1 MTPHFSRTERLALRE
16 FVANAIDRTI
26 REKGD
31 FLSALKDG
39 SLSISTTDRLR
50 ACDGHTQVFVEMNE
64 AVMRYF
70 GELPR
75 RFLHFSD
82 RPEQV
87 RESLL
92 PKATRNL
99 GNKRT
104 AMIYREG
111 VFVREIDECDTESIY
126 DFNFRSGQLRI
137 DESRNSTEYEVRAAA
152 ARLLRTASAAELV
165 PIFQSLVKWE
175 ERFEVELD
183 PDYICPSYN
192 KPTEA
197 EQKNW
202 QTAWKAVAGD
212 AVLCGP
218 HSIMAEFVE
227 AKGRTAKRVKAEGMI
242 PAAARFGIPTAL
254 TVLTEVE
261 QNGRELLPATA
272 SAIGAV
278 DTVWNWLETLNLTN
292 GSMKPPVGCFRDVMN
307 AGHRV
312 LGFKDATGVYFADDI
327 AHGANKMLLTTALE
341 EVTHWVTNAGDG
353 SRDFQEFLLQLAVEA
368 LA

>member
-1 MTPHFSRTERLALRE
+1 M
-16 FVANAIDRTI
+16 ANAIDRTI

-31 FLSALKDG
+31 FLTALKDG
-39 SLSISTTDRLR
+39 SLSITTTDRLR
-50 ACDGHTQVFVEMNE
+50 ACDGYTQVYVEMNE

-82 RPEQV
+82 RPKQV

-111 VFVREIDECDTESIY
+111 VFVREIEECDTESIY
-126 DFNFRSGQLRI
+126 DFNFRVNQLRI
-137 DESRNSTEYEVRAAA
+137 DESRNSTEYEARAAA

-202 QTAWKAVAGD
+202 QTAWQAVAGD

-227 AKGRTAKRVKAEGMI
+227 AKGRTAKRVKAESMI
-242 PAAARFGIPTAL
+242 QAASRFGIPTAL
-254 TVLTEVE
+254 TVLTTIE

-272 SAIGAV
+272 SAIAAV
-278 DTVWNWLETLNLTN
+278 NTVWGWLETLNLTN
-292 GSMKPPVGCFRDVMN
+292 GREKPSVGCFRDVMD
-307 AGHRV
+307 AGKRT
-312 LGFKDATGVYFADDI
+312 LGFQDATGVYLADDI
-327 AHGANKMLLTTALE
+327 ADGVNTLVLQTALE
-341 EVTHWVTNAGDG
+341 ETAHWCTQATDC
-353 SRDFQEFLLQLAVEA
+353 SRDFQDFLLRLACEA